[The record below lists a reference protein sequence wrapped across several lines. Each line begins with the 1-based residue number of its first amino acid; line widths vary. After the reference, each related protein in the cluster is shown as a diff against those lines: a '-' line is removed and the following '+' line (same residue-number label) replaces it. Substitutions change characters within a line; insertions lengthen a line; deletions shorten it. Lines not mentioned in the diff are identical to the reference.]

1 MGVIL
6 DTTAVVGLLELG
18 DDRQLLI
25 EAVRA
30 AGGTELPGVSVVT
43 LGELAAGVQAAGD
56 HEDRRAARQRT
67 LGVVEGQ
74 HRRSRFDIL
83 PIDRSTWQRFGQ
95 VSGLLTRK
103 IGHNDKW
110 IAATA
115 LAAGRTLVTQDAL
128 LAENSRRISELQVLH
143 VARRA

>member
-110 IAATA
+110 IVATA

-128 LAENSRRISELQVLH
+128 LAEHSRRISELQVVH